1 MSDSDFYQFLAWA
14 WLAITILNF
23 INLLLSK
30 RLTSFRAWD
39 KVLLPLLLFSAYL
52 KIVQILTQG
61 A

>member
-1 MSDSDFYQFLAWA
+1 MSDSDFYQLLAWA
-14 WLAITILNF
+14 WLAITVLNF

-30 RLTSFRAWD
+30 RLTNFWAWD